1 MRTDVVKPQDVFY
14 RPTRLVVPLFQ
25 RPYVWSRESQWQPL
39 CEDIVRL
46 IEVIDR
52 HDQNATHFL
61 GAIVIQQVPTS
72 LGVLPT
78 WNVID
83 GQQRLTTLQLF
94 LNAMYSSFEYRGFS
108 SLARRILPLTENSQ
122 DERTK
127 DEDRY
132 KVWPT
137 NRDREG
143 FAAVMSLPVA
153 AQYSDIA
160 HTRMRDAHE
169 FFTGSITEWLGDGD
183 DVERRAASLADSVM
197 TRLEIASITL
207 EANEDA
213 QAIFETLNA
222 RGTPLSAADLIKNY
236 VFQQMPE
243 ERTERAYLAY
253 WADFE
258 TPWWEQTVTSGRVK
272 NTRSSLFL
280 WQWLTARTL
289 EDFPIREVFTQFKH
303 YVSTVAKDI
312 GALLP
317 QIKRAA
323 DRYRAVIEGSARE
336 VGELSRIELFSYRV
350 DALRTD
356 VARPLLIWLDEPEQE
371 AITDEDRNRILGTL
385 ESWFVRRA
393 LVKATSQGSNRTI
406 VDLLR
411 RVSSLPPD
419 RVAQGVVD
427 FLADIHSRTGYW
439 PDDAEVRSVVSEVR
453 AYWSYRQSI
462 QRMIFEALEDVKRG
476 YPDGR
481 RFAMGPIVRGKATIE
496 HLMPQ
501 KWRKS
506 WFAELSDDE
515 QAMRDHRIQQ
525 LGNLTIVTQSL
536 NTRVSNGPWEQ
547 KRDHF
552 LRSDDVLITKDA
564 IDLAGET
571 GWDEGAIE
579 RRTEQLIDQ
588 ILVVWPAPHGHVGLT
603 ETRGNGSA
611 SNEVDVA
618 QLVDAGWLEAGTRLV
633 PGGSYFA
640 EGIEAAIAQ
649 DGRIHVGETPHDTP
663 SGAGRAVLG
672 HGVNGWWYWALA
684 GTERRLS
691 HVRDEYLASV
701 GDAKGVSDGDDDGRR
716 I

>member
-1 MRTDVVKPQDVFY
+1 MGPRDVFY

-25 RPYVWSRESQWQPL
+25 RPYVWSQELQWQPL
-39 CEDIVRL
+39 WEDIVRL
-46 IEVIDR
+46 IEVIES
-52 HDQNATHFL
+52 HDPRATHFL
-61 GAIVIQQVPTS
+61 GAIVTQQGPAS
-72 LGVLPT
+72 LGGLPT

-94 LNAMYSSFEYRGFS
+94 LDAMHSSFDYRGFT
-108 SLARRILPLTENSQ
+108 SLAQRVLPLIENAEH
-122 DERTK
+122 ERSK

-143 FAAVMSLPVA
+143 FAAVMSLPVGA
-153 AQYSDIA
+153 NYGDIPR
-160 HTRMRDAHE
+160 TRMRDARE
-169 FFTGSITEWLGDGD
+169 FFSAVIGEWLGRGD
-183 DVERRAASLADSVM
+183 DAEGRAATLANTVM

-207 EANEDA
+207 DANEDA

-222 RGTPLSAADLIKNY
+222 RGTPLSAADLTKNF
-236 VFQQMPE
+236 VFQQLPE
-243 ERTERAYLAY
+243 EETEAAYRQY

-258 TPWWEQTVTSGRVK
+258 TSWWEESVTSGRVR

-280 WQWLTARTL
+280 WQWLVARTL
-289 EDFPIREVFTQFKH
+289 NDFPIREVFTQFKH
-303 YVSTVAKDI
+303 YVSTTAKDI
-312 GALLP
+312 GSLLP

-323 DRYRAVIEGSARE
+323 DRYRSVIEGSSNP
-336 VGELSRIELFSYRV
+336 VGELSRVELFSYRV
-350 DALRTD
+350 DALGTD
-356 VARPLLIWLDEPEQE
+356 VARPLIIWLDEPEQAGISE
-371 AITDEDRNRILGTL
+371 VDRTRILETL

-393 LVKATSQGSNRTI
+393 LAKAPSQGSNRTI
-406 VDLLR
+406 VDLTR
-411 RVSSLPPD
+411 HASAQAPE
-419 RVAQGVVD
+419 RVAQAVID
-427 FLADIHSRTGYW
+427 FLASSGAATAYW
-439 PDDAEVRSVVSEVR
+439 PDDAEVRSVVSEAR
-453 AYWSYRQSI
+453 AYRVYRQSI
-462 QRMIFEALEDVKRG
+462 QRMVFEALEDVKRG

-579 RRTEQLIDQ
+579 RRTAQLVDQ
-588 ILVVWPAPHGHVGLT
+588 ILAVWPVPEGHIGRTETTAQSSSSNAVGL
-603 ETRGNGSA
+603 
-611 SNEVDVA
+611 A
-618 QLVDAGWLEAGTRLV
+618 QLVDAGWLEAGARLV
-633 PGGSYFA
+633 PGGSYLT
-640 EGIEAAIAQ
+640 EGVEATIVQ
-649 DGRIHVGETPHDTP
+649 DGRIHVGGIPHDTP

-701 GDAKGVSDGDDDGRR
+701 GDAPADAEDEFEGDGR
-716 I
+716 